1 MNATAPGNIEFSPEM
16 KLLLSC
22 CCKTVTEK
30 QQAHMNK
37 MIHEGLDWNR
47 FIKLANYHQVV
58 PVVTVNLQ
66 KYAANGVPPRVSGRL
81 KTLGKKQKI
90 HAMELTAELV
100 RIVKQCR
107 EQGIRVI
114 CLKGPVLARQLYGDI
129 ALRHIIDIDLLVDLQ
144 DVKKIHQ
151 LLTLQG
157 YETGHPELF
166 SSSLHWEVFKRSKHH
181 VPYFHREKSLSLELH
196 FRLFKNIHVFPNR
209 ELKAWDHPQ
218 TLVYAGVT
226 LNTLSMTDN
235 VLYLFVHGS
244 IHKWHLLKWLT
255 DIAQLSYSQS
265 IDWEELSA
273 RAKETGLQR
282 PVLQGLLL
290 LNQLFGIPLPEVF
303 ARLPVS
309 KPVICLT
316 RRAKTVIKESRENL
330 KAGFF
335 FAFRERIYLLK
346 LKKEL
351 KYKLRY
357 IRDLFYL
364 DSHRQILRLPP
375 YLFPLYIVLNP
386 FLWFY
391 KNYIRGRILPPKG
404 QV

>member
-1 MNATAPGNIEFSPEM
+1 MNPIEPGNIEFSREM
-16 KLLLSC
+16 RLLLSC

-30 QQAHMNK
+30 QQSHINK
-37 MIHEGLDWNR
+37 MIHEELDWNR
-47 FIKLANYHQVV
+47 FMKLVNYHQVV
-58 PVVTVNLQ
+58 PMVTFNLQ
-66 KYAANGVPPRVSGRL
+66 KYAADGVPPRVSSRL
-81 KTLGKKQKI
+81 KTRCKKQKI
-90 HAMELTAELV
+90 HSMKLTAELV
-100 RIVKQCR
+100 RFVKQCR

-114 CLKGPVLARQLYGDI
+114 CLKGPALARQLYGDI
-129 ALRHIIDIDLLVDLQ
+129 ALRHIMDIDLLVDLQ

-151 LLTLQG
+151 LLTRQG

-181 VPYFHREKSLSLELH
+181 VPYFHKGKSLSLELH

-218 TLVYAGVT
+218 SLVYAGVT
-226 LNTLSMTDN
+226 LHTLSKIDN
-235 VLYLFVHGS
+235 VLFLFVHGS
-244 IHKWHLLKWLT
+244 IHKWYLLKWLT
-255 DIAQLSYSQS
+255 DIAQLSFSQS
-265 IDWEELSA
+265 IDWEKLSA
-273 RAKETGLQR
+273 RAKETGLLR

-290 LNQLFGIPLPEVF
+290 INRLFDIPLPDVF
-303 ARLPVS
+303 TRFPDS
-309 KPVICLT
+309 KPVIHLT
-316 RRAKTVIKESRENL
+316 RRALTVIKESRENL

-346 LKKEL
+346 LKPEL

-364 DSHRQILRLPP
+364 DSHRQILRLPSF
-375 YLFPLYIVLNP
+375 LFPLYFVLNP

-391 KNYIRGRILPPKG
+391 KNYIRGKRLPPKG